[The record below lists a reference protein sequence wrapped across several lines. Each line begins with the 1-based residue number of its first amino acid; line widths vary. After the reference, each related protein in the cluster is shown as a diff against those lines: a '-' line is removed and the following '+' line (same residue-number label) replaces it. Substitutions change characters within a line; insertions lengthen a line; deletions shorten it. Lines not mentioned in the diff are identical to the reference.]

1 MDELEQHVRG
11 DAQTL
16 LDGRAPGPGQAQDGS
31 PEDKCDDQHLQQ
43 LAAGEG
49 ADEVVGKDVEDEVRR
64 VREGAPCDGR
74 AGCDGRQWRVPP
86 DAQHMTGDQAEDD
99 CHGGDQLEIHQR
111 HHAELADPA
120 EVAGR
125 HDPGGHAQEHQRRDG
140 GADQA
145 QEDVAQDL
153 ARQRDRGRQQP
164 ECDAEHHRQPD
175 LGAQAAPR
183 RALAGDGGGAHRPV
197 RSADPSTRSTMAG
210 AAPK

>member
-1 MDELEQHVRG
+1 
-11 DAQTL
+11 
-16 LDGRAPGPGQAQDGS
+16 
-31 PEDKCDDQHLQQ
+31 
-43 LAAGEG
+43 
-49 ADEVVGKDVEDEVRR
+49 
-64 VREGAPCDGR
+64 
-74 AGCDGRQWRVPP
+74 
-86 DAQHMTGDQAEDD
+86 MTGDQAEDE

-153 ARQRDRGRQQP
+153 ALQRDRGRQQ
-164 ECDAEHHRQPD
+164 D

-183 RALAGDGGGAHRPV
+183 RAQRPNSSPGPSAA
-197 RSADPSTRSTMAG
+197 RSPPGRDAR
-210 AAPK
+210 